1 MQEFKLSLRM
11 PQGDRV
17 GLIYRP
23 HSSEL
28 LWADTEERVSIAHVG
43 IDYDLKP
50 GRKWPVA
57 KAVSPETPVGKS
69 RAIRA
74 LKIQMGLKCNAQC
87 SYCNQTA
94 RPLDSHGNL
103 HDAKTFLDGLP
114 AWLEPV
120 GTDGLG
126 SGLRIEFW
134 GGEPFV
140 YWKTMKY
147 LAEALHRRYPKAV
160 FNVVTNGTVLDQEK
174 IEWLD
179 KYEFSVAI
187 SHDGPG
193 HKQNRGAD
201 PFDDPASAENLRKL
215 YAQLHPKGLISF
227 NCVLAKNSLSLASV
241 RDHIAAKIGCSRDE
255 LPLSTEEI
263 VLPYEEVGHGLS
275 LHTEADHAALLHTLF
290 RDVTRGGAL
299 QVLNVKDKLEDFF
312 RSLALGRPAEALGQ
326 RCGMD
331 REDTLAVDL
340 KGNVL
345 TCQNTAASDG
355 HKIGAVDDYA
365 NIRLDTAWHWS
376 KREECPNCPVLQ
388 LCKGGC
394 LRLEGA
400 LWRKACDNSFTYNL
414 ALLAAGLHLLTGG
427 VLTKIEGK
435 VMRWHSL
442 FRGKRD
448 EETDRRHIAVH
459 IWASLHQ
466 IRARRDYD
474 RAERPDLLQGTVS
487 ESERR

>member
-11 PQGDRV
+11 PNGDQTR
-17 GLIYRP
+17 LIYRP

-28 LWADTEERVSIAHVG
+28 LWADTGDRVSIAHVG

-50 GRKWPVA
+50 DKKWPVA
-57 KAVSPETPVGKS
+57 KAVSPQTPVGKS
-69 RAIRA
+69 CAIRA

-94 RPLDSHGNL
+94 RPLESHGNL
-103 HDAKTFLDGLP
+103 QDAKAFLDSLP
-114 AWLEPV
+114 AWLEPA

-126 SGLRIEFW
+126 DGLRIEFW

-147 LAEALHRRYPKAV
+147 LAEALHERYPKAV
-160 FNVVTNGTVLDQEK
+160 FNVVTNGTVLDDEK
-174 IEWLD
+174 IAWLD
-179 KYEFSVAI
+179 KYNFSVAV

-193 HKQNRGAD
+193 HKENRGID
-201 PFDDPASAENLRKL
+201 PFDDPLAAENLRKL
-215 YAQLHPKGLISF
+215 YIRLRPKGLISF
-227 NCVLAKNSLSLASV
+227 NCVLAKNNLSLTAV
-241 RDHIAAKIGCSRDE
+241 REHIATMIGCHPDE

-263 VLPYEEVGHGLS
+263 VLPYEEAGHSLS
-275 LHTEADHAALLHTLF
+275 LHTDADHTALLHTLF
-290 RDVTRGGAL
+290 RDVTQGGAL

-312 RSLALGRPAEALGQ
+312 RSIAYGRPVETLGL

-340 KGNVL
+340 KGNIL

-355 HKIGAVDDYA
+355 HKIGTVGDYA

-388 LCKGGC
+388 LCKGCC
-394 LRLEGA
+394 LRLDGD

-427 VLTKIEGK
+427 VLTEIEGK
-435 VMRWHSL
+435 VMRRQGLPS
-442 FRGKRD
+442 
-448 EETDRRHIAVH
+448 IASVV
-459 IWASLHQ
+459 
-466 IRARRDYD
+466 
-474 RAERPDLLQGTVS
+474 DLAWVGWPA
-487 ESERR
+487 